1 MTYTRAAMKKNKRKK
16 ERKNRKKDWHVTS
29 GRKEFKCCLWLWI
42 LLRVWLFHYLFFF
55 LCFSHLIEKLI
66 SPNSQK
72 SNILLTENDNLK
84 HETIFVFVKFAN
96 YDNWIFSPESP
107 VEKYVHFQAF
117 TSCLIPQIFYLSYN
131 KPKNPMD
138 NKIDCK
144 SDSSNLT
151 SGNSFC
157 FFFLDSW
164 EKNFILNT
172 NKQTT
177 KLVW

>member
-1 MTYTRAAMKKNKRKK
+1 MTLNFTKS
-16 ERKNRKKDWHVTS
+16 VIIS
-29 GRKEFKCCLWLWI
+29 LP
-42 LLRVWLFHYLFFF
+42 FFF
-55 LCFSHLIEKLI
+55 SMFFSSDRKAYKPKFTKKQYSTHWKWQSKTWDHLCFCE
-66 SPNSQK
+66 
-72 SNILLTENDNLK
+72 
-84 HETIFVFVKFAN
+84 FAN

-144 SDSSNLT
+144 SNSSNLT